1 MQSKSDNK
9 TVAETYF
16 LRKLLDAL
24 HHVFVILQQ
33 GQLHKSVPEKRH
45 FHFSRKIFRWKTK
58 LTLMALTASLV
69 TEATFAFEIGGLVS

>member
-45 FHFSRKIFRWKTK
+45 FHFSRKIFR
-58 LTLMALTASLV
+58 
-69 TEATFAFEIGGLVS
+69 

>member
-9 TVAETYF
+9 SAAETYF

-33 GQLHKSVPEKRH
+33 GQLR
-45 FHFSRKIFRWKTK
+45 
-58 LTLMALTASLV
+58 
-69 TEATFAFEIGGLVS
+69 